1 MVDHAVE
8 APTGKQ
14 QASNHGCR
22 TNVPPPGAARAAPSL
37 VVADLPSRPLASIHR
52 S

>member
-1 MVDHAVE
+1 MVDHAVK

-14 QASNHGCR
+14 QASKYGCR
-22 TNVPPPGAARAAPSL
+22 TNVPPPAARAAPSL